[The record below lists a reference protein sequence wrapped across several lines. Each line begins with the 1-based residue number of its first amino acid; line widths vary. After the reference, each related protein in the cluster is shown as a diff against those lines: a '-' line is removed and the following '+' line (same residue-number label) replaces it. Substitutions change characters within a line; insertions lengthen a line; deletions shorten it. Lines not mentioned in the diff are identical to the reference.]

1 MSAGLTPTLEAG
13 VFTGYASLF
22 GETDLGGDVVAPG
35 AFRASLRTRGAR
47 GVRML
52 FQHDPAQPI
61 GRWLDIAE
69 DAKGLRVVG
78 KLNLDVARAR
88 ELAALIRDGALDGLS
103 IGYKTIRAARAPGG
117 ARKLLALDL
126 WEISL
131 VTFPMLPGARVGV
144 KLHSAKSVP
153 DILKSR
159 SDWLACASALNRIL
173 QTTQPPFEARYRSDQ
188 PRDERGKWTY
198 DGGRRRRPSSGTVD
212 RTGPAVLL
220 AAGGFTPDQMDM
232 SVQAFMSAFARAV
245 SKK

>member
-1 MSAGLTPTLEAG
+1 MSALRPGLEAG
-13 VFTGYASLF
+13 VFAGYASLF
-22 GETDLGGDVVAPG
+22 GETDLGGDLVAPG
-35 AFRASLRTRGAR
+35 AFRASLKKRGAQ

-131 VTFPMLPGARVGV
+131 VTFPMLPGARVAA
-144 KLHSAKSVP
+144 KLHSANSVANT
-153 DILKSR
+153 LKSR
-159 SDWLACASALNRIL
+159 RDWLASALALTRIL
-173 QTTQPPFEARYRSDQ
+173 QTTQPPREAR
-188 PRDERGKWTY
+188 
-198 DGGRRRRPSSGTVD
+198 
-212 RTGPAVLL
+212 
-220 AAGGFTPDQMDM
+220 
-232 SVQAFMSAFARAV
+232 
-245 SKK
+245 